1 MAAYP
6 IAIPLLLGLGL
17 RNFSVTPF
25 LVPVVKKIIRR
36 ELIADCEKIAEQCLI
51 SGNGRKINKILS
63 DFFTNTIGERLI
75 H

>member
-1 MAAYP
+1 M
-6 IAIPLLLGLGL
+6 LLGLGL

-36 ELIADCEKIAEQCLI
+36 ELIPDCKKIAEQCLK
-51 SGNGRKINKILS
+51 SGSGRKINKILS
-63 DFFTNTIGERLI
+63 DFFTNTIGERMI